1 MNTLSVSGKNWILK
15 KYNEEEISFLKDNFS
30 LDEMTCK
37 LLSIR
42 KVKREAVSSF
52 LNPSIKNFLP
62 NPNTLIDMDKSS
74 TRTLA
79 AVEKNEKIGIFGD
92 YDVDGATSTALLGK
106 YFSELNISYE
116 IYIPDRRKEGYGPS
130 IKSFEELIKKGVKI
144 IFTVDFGTLYFKA
157 IY

>member
-52 LNPSIKNFLP
+52 LNPSIKNFL
-62 NPNTLIDMDKSS
+62 
-74 TRTLA
+74 
-79 AVEKNEKIGIFGD
+79 
-92 YDVDGATSTALLGK
+92 
-106 YFSELNISYE
+106 
-116 IYIPDRRKEGYGPS
+116 
-130 IKSFEELIKKGVKI
+130 
-144 IFTVDFGTLYFKA
+144 
-157 IY
+157 